1 MKKLLL
7 ITLVS
12 MAIAAC
18 KRKQESHDGHGHA
31 IHDQSGHNHG
41 DHGMEM
47 KTTAHRGYLDS
58 LQAGFIPEDTLKG
71 SPTRVAMATV
81 GKSHVHITYQSPGV
95 KGRVIWGG
103 LVPYNAVWVTGA
115 HTATSVLVMY
125 PVEID
130 GKRIEKGTY
139 AIFTIPGEKSW
150 TFILNKNY
158 KQHLTDDYKQD
169 EDILRMAVTPR
180 ENTYTPRLTYSVE
193 AINDREGKIG
203 MAWDKLKI
211 EVPFK
216 ILEE

>member
-18 KRKQESHDGHGHA
+18 KRKHDGHRHAGHD
-31 IHDQSGHNHG
+31 HSGHNHG

-58 LQAGFIPEDTLKG
+58 LQAGFITEDTLKG

-103 LVPYNAVWVTGA
+103 LVPYNTVWVTGA
-115 HTATSVLVMY
+115 HTATSMLVMH

-169 EDILRMAVTPR
+169 EDILRMAVTPLG
-180 ENTYTPRLTYSVE
+180 NTYTPRLTYSVE
-193 AINDREGKIG
+193 AINDREGEIG
-203 MAWDKLKI
+203 MAWDKIKI

-216 ILEE
+216 SLEE

>member
-1 MKKLLL
+1 
-7 ITLVS
+7 
-12 MAIAAC
+12 
-18 KRKQESHDGHGHA
+18 
-31 IHDQSGHNHG
+31 
-41 DHGMEM
+41 MEM

-58 LQAGFIPEDTLKG
+58 LQAGFIIEDTLKG

-115 HTATSVLVMY
+115 HTATSVLVMH

-139 AIFTIPGEKSW
+139 AIFTIPGEKDW
-150 TFILNKNY
+150 IFILNKNY
-158 KQHLTDDYKQD
+158 KQHLTDNYKQD

-193 AINDREGKIG
+193 AINDREGEIG
-203 MAWDKLKI
+203 MAWDKIKI

-216 ILEE
+216 SLEE